1 MEIGNGQQKS
11 TPVNLLFPQ
20 DHVMACRKQNK
31 AKCKAICPLVQTHPF
46 RDMFFKKEQFFYSRL
61 RKSLIIYFPCGSHTD
76 LATYLG
82 PQDQ

>member
-46 RDMFFKKEQFFYSRL
+46 RDMFF
-61 RKSLIIYFPCGSHTD
+61 
-76 LATYLG
+76 
-82 PQDQ
+82 